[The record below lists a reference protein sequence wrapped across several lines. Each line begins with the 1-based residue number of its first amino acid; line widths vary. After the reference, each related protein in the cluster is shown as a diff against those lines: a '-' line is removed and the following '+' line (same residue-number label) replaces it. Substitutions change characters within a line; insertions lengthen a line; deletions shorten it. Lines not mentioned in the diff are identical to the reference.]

1 MAGGTV
7 ALGGHDQTVGQLALT
22 ADSIFDFGTAGGG
35 TSTFTFSGFNT
46 AAYGGVA
53 GLTFSNVGIGSK
65 VVFNADYTGNT
76 TFNAFSS
83 KVSFSDSTL
92 RSQISFDGG
101 QTTLTVAAIP
111 DARVSTAAAVLSI
124 LIGWTEARRRGKTG
138 SGRGGRWGSRIRI
151 KMKISKDSRIEPG
164 VRP

>member
-7 ALGGHDQTVGQLALT
+7 ALEGHDQTVGQLALT

-111 DARVSTAAAVLSI
+111 DARVATAAAVLSI
-124 LIGWTEARRRGKTG
+124 LIGWTEYRRRRRSWKI
-138 SGRGGRWGSRIRI
+138 GRAH
-151 KMKISKDSRIEPG
+151 
-164 VRP
+164 V